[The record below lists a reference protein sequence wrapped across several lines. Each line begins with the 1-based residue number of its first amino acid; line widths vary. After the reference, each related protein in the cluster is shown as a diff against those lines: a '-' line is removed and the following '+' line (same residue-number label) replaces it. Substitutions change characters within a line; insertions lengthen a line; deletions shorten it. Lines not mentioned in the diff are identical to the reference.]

1 MIPKGFLLTAIGV
14 GVLSES
20 DLSTEWQIIIMGLA
34 SLVGAVLLVAYQR
47 WREDRIL
54 RHIDTQIA
62 HSTGKILEALET
74 TQTPPKPAP
83 RKRAA
88 PKPPVVKK

>member
-20 DLSTEWQIIIMGLA
+20 NLSTEWKILIMVATSLA
-34 SLVGAVLLVAYQR
+34 AMLLLVAYQR

-62 HSTGKILEALET
+62 HSTSKILEALET

>member
-1 MIPKGFLLTAIGV
+1 MIPKGFLATAIGV

-47 WREDRIL
+47 WRENRIL

-74 TQTPPKPAP
+74 KLEPPKPAP
-83 RKRAA
+83 RKRVAA
-88 PKPPVVKK
+88 KPAAKK